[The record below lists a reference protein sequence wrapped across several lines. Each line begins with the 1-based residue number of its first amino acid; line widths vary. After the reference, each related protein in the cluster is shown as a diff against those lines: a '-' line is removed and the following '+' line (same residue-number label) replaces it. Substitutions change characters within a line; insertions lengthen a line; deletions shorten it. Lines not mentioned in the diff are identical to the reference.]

1 MFWRGVAYP
10 LKSGDKGLFKSEI
23 DVKLIEGNIIQILG
37 TRRGERVMLPLFGSN
52 ILQFIHEPLDK
63 VTCALIRREL
73 IDAITMWEP
82 RVILD
87 KENTKVIPYPA
98 QFRVK
103 ADLRYFMK
111 TYEQNYSL
119 ILQISRKEGVTKWLD

>member
-23 DVKLIEGNIIQILG
+23 DEKLIEGNIIQILG

-63 VTCALIRREL
+63 VTCALIRKEL
-73 IDAITMWEP
+73 INAIAMWEP